1 MKTYV
6 VKIAPQAN
14 KDIRAVNRYIRTAFS
29 APVAAENFLR
39 GIYDQIA
46 ALESQAGIFTISAYR
61 DVLVVYGRNA
71 RHVMYRGFA
80 IIYTIHGSV
89 VVVHRIVHGSLIRE

>member
-1 MKTYV
+1 VAYLIHLTET
-6 VKIAPQAN
+6 VKQDVEQVI
-14 KDIRAVNRYIRTAFS
+14 DYIEHELF

-39 GIYDQIA
+39 GIYGQIA
-46 ALESQAGIFTISAYR
+46 ALESYAGIFAISAYR
-61 DVLVVYGRNA
+61 DVLAYGRNA
-71 RHVMYRGFA
+71 RHVIYQGFA

>member
-1 MKTYV
+1 M
-6 VKIAPQAN
+6 
-14 KDIRAVNRYIRTAFS
+14 AFS

-39 GIYDQIA
+39 GIYGQIA
-46 ALESQAGIFTISAYR
+46 ALESHAGIFAISSYR
-61 DVLVVYGRNA
+61 DVLAYGRNA

-89 VVVHRIVHGSLIRE
+89 VVVHRIVHGAL